1 MIPSSKVPPERQ
13 TDESRM
19 PDRLFIRNLLLLVA
33 LTLVLPLLA
42 GCSPGFRSGAQADQA
57 RIPSGSPLT
66 LFTVTDTH
74 LLARPLTDGGPAFRR
89 FEAAGDGKQLL
100 YGAEL
105 MKTLAFEAG
114 KAQPDIV
121 LISGDLTLNGEA
133 SSHKAFAR
141 HLAEL
146 EQTGARVYVIP
157 GNHDIANPWARS
169 FKGDKSFAE
178 DTVTPERFRRLYGP
192 FGYGEAV
199 SSDKDS
205 LSYLAAPAEDL
216 WLLML
221 DSSRYRN
228 NEELGRPQL
237 DGELSEETLAWIREC
252 GRRAEEAGA
261 ELVAVM
267 HHSLLE
273 HNPYIS
279 EGFTLNNGEEAAETL
294 LDSGVR
300 LILTG
305 HIHLQDIASYGGGT
319 RTMTDIAGSALSVYP
334 HQLGKLAFDPDRRE
348 LVYDTA
354 RLGVETWAAG
364 GGSQDINL
372 LEYGRYGAE
381 AAQDQA
387 VVKAYNRMA
396 GQDGYG
402 GYTQDELWTMAR
414 FMARLNESY
423 LTGTDGEER
432 LQMAGEEGYRLWSE
446 APSDFARRYIL
457 DLASRPAKENRH
469 AVIALPERGKP

>member
-1 MIPSSKVPPERQ
+1 MTPSSKVPPERQ
-13 TDESRM
+13 TDGRRM
-19 PDRLFIRNLLLLVA
+19 DRPFIHNFLLFVA

-42 GCSPGFRSGAQADQA
+42 SCGPGSGERNRATQT

-66 LFTVTDTH
+66 LFAVTDPH
-74 LLARPLTDGGPAFRR
+74 LLARSLTDGGPAFRR

-105 MKTLAFEAG
+105 MKTLAFEAQ

-121 LISGDLTLNGEA
+121 LIGGDLTLNGEA
-133 SSHKAFAR
+133 FSHKAFAR

-146 EQTGARVYVIP
+146 EQRGTRVYVIP

-178 DTVTPERFRRLYGP
+178 DTVTPGRFRRLYSS

-228 NEELGRPQL
+228 NKELGRPQL
-237 DGELSEETLAWIREC
+237 DGELSEGTLAWVRKC
-252 GRRAEEAGA
+252 GRLAEEAGA

-279 EGFTLNNGEEAAETL
+279 EGFTLNNGTEAAETL

-334 HQLGKLAFDPDRRE
+334 HQFGKLVFDPDRRE

-354 RLGVETWAAG
+354 RLRVETWAAG

-381 AAQDQA
+381 AAQNQA
-387 VVKAYNRMA
+387 IVKAYNRLA
-396 GQDGYG
+396 GQEGYG
-402 GYTQDELWTMAR
+402 AYTQDELWTMAR

-423 LTGTDGEER
+423 LTGTDGAER

-446 APSDFARRYIL
+446 APPDFARRYIL
-457 DLASRPAKENRH
+457 DLAERPAKENRH
-469 AVIALPERGKP
+469 AVISLPEREAR